1 MTLCCKAYSESG
13 DQDLSENELTPKQK
27 KWLEASRKI
36 GRVAMTKS
44 ERESLEKLY
53 ADMLPAEQ
61 MELKSYIEKNFS
73 KKSESGET
81 TPEPTAVMEQIEW
94 TDPSDALKKTLSETQ
109 KPRWLKVEPE

>member
-1 MTLCCKAYSESG
+1 MSES
-13 DQDLSENELTPKQK
+13 ELTPRQK
-27 KWLEASRKI
+27 KWLEASKKI

-53 ADMLPAEQ
+53 AEMLPTEQ

-73 KKSESGET
+73 KDSEQGET
-81 TPEPTAVMEQIEW
+81 TQDPTEVMEQVAW
-94 TDPSDALKKTLSETQ
+94 SDPSEALKKTLSGTQ